1 MKQCVAGGQEWG
13 DNWEKRCELF
23 LIYLGKAEGS
33 SRLLIIM
40 LKGAHECE
48 ERPGPFLPV
57 FTFVLGHRSQIH
69 NLVSLIA
76 SSSSHFLFSALP
88 SPLKST
94 LSPSAGRLR

>member
-1 MKQCVAGGQEWG
+1 MKQCVAGGKEWG

-57 FTFVLGHRSQIH
+57 FTFVIGHRRQI
-69 NLVSLIA
+69 NKLLSLIA
-76 SSSSHFLFSALP
+76 RNSSHFIFYANP
-88 SPLKST
+88 TPLKST